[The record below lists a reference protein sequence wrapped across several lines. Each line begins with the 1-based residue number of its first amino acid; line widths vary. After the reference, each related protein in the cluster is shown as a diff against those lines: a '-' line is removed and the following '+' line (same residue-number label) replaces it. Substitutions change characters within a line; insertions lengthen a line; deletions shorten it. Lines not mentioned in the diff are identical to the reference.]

1 MRTLDLLRIQLVESC
16 VKELF
21 GSSQYDDRVW
31 IYVLLEFGF
40 EELLQRLFVHFIRCL
55 NLLSRCFIYYE
66 LRFRFLVLDK
76 EHTESIAV
84 AAREPIKDIASVL
97 AVVLV
102 QPPSHSLVYH
112 LLWDVLSRE
121 LLMVSDQIL
130 LDINLDILVIRVCFS
145 SRFI

>member
-1 MRTLDLLRIQLVESC
+1 MESC

-84 AAREPIKDIASVL
+84 TAREPIKDIASVL

-102 QPPSHSLVYH
+102 QPPSHSFIYH
-112 LLWDVLSRE
+112 LLWDTMWDVLSRE